1 MPTAKEIYAETIRD
15 LPFSKRLRLATLILE
30 ELAESA
36 APVLDYSDA
45 WSEEDLRDL
54 AAFSKRSADS
64 GLGDD
69 ELVEGG

>member
-1 MPTAKEIYAETIRD
+1 MPTAKEIYTETVRG
-15 LPFSKRLRLATLILE
+15 LPSSERLRLATLILE

-36 APVLDYSDA
+36 APVLDFSDA

-64 GLGDD
+64 GPGDD
-69 ELVEGG
+69 DLVEGG